1 MKGNGDDIVALKK
14 LLSHNWNN
22 LKHMVDV
29 ALTSF
34 LTAFVVSHCSTEV
47 DFSSFFSGGFITA

>member
-1 MKGNGDDIVALKK
+1 MKGKGDDIVALKK

-22 LKHMVDV
+22 LKQMVNV

-34 LTAFVVSHCSTEV
+34 LTPFVVSHRSIKLQLL
-47 DFSSFFSGGFITA
+47 D